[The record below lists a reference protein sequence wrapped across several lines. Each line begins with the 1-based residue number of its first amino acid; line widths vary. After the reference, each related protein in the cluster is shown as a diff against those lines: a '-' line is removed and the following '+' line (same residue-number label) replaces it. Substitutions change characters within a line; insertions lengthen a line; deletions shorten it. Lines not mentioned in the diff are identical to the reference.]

1 MILTVYPTFLF
12 VCSFLEMIDLAAASF
27 PTAVYEPPPESDTN
41 APALNVNLGGVSL
54 SLGGPAG
61 TGVYRTSG
69 ESSGIQAEGI
79 RGGVRSLLG
88 KVKQG
93 VDKIGLQ

>member
-1 MILTVYPTFLF
+1 M
-12 VCSFLEMIDLAAASF
+12 AAASF
-27 PTAVYEPPPESDTN
+27 PAEVYEPPPESDSN

-54 SLGGPAG
+54 SLGGAG

-69 ESSGIQAEGI
+69 ESSGIQADGI